1 MQTLK
6 PKRYVNVYTEANP
19 NPQSLKFVVNFMLV
33 ADGESYE
40 FTPQNV
46 EGSPLAAALFQT
58 FPFVEKVFIAAN
70 FITLT
75 RNESTE
81 WEEVVRQIKQFVQQ
95 YLEEEKPVLAQTA
108 SVSSN
113 AIRAGDSPI
122 VQKIKSILDE
132 YVRPAVEQDG
142 GAITFHSF
150 DEASGQVRVLLQG
163 ACSGCPSSTITLK
176 AGIENLLKRM
186 VPEVKEVVAEGV

>member
-40 FTPQNV
+40 FTPEHA
-46 EGSPLAAALFQT
+46 EGSPLAESIFKE

-75 RNESTE
+75 RNESIE
-81 WEEVVRQIKQFVQQ
+81 WEEVVRQIKQFVQR
-95 YLEEEKPVLAQTA
+95 YLEEEKPVLAQSA
-108 SVSSN
+108 AVSSN
-113 AIRAGDSPI
+113 AIREGDSLI

-150 DEASGQVRVLLQG
+150 DEANGQVRVLLQG
-163 ACSGCPSSTITLK
+163 ACSGCPSSTMTLK